1 MNSSWKA
8 FVTPDKGREY
18 VAMLT
23 YLPLKRYREIP
34 LFFRYT
40 ARIQGQLRDTP
51 GAVGYALR
59 AQIFA
64 RQFWTLSVW
73 DSDQA
78 RMDFVIKVPHGEA
91 MKMIAP
97 HMGETEFARW
107 KLLGSDI
114 PPKWNDAIARIKMGA

>member
-1 MNSSWKA
+1 MNSSWKT
-8 FVTPDKGREY
+8 FVPLDKGREY

-23 YLPLKRYREIP
+23 YLPLKRYRKIP

-59 AQIFA
+59 AQIFT

-78 RMDFVIKVPHGEA
+78 LMDFVIKVPHGEA

-97 HMGETEFARW
+97 HMGETNFARW
-107 KLLGSDI
+107 KLLGSDF
-114 PPKWNDAIARIKMGA
+114 PPKWNDAIARMKMGA